1 MLSQDSYFQDHLR
14 VIAQFA
20 SCTTIDPAAQAIIAS
35 IAAGGTLFICGN
47 GGSAADAQHIAAE
60 FTGRYLRKRRS
71 LSAVALTT
79 DTSAITAIG
88 NDYSFE
94 EIFSRQ
100 LEGLGKSEDILLAIS
115 TSGNSKNV
123 IKAVEVAAE
132 KGMKTIGLLGR
143 DGGALSKMVDI
154 AIVVP
159 SDITARVQEGH
170 ILVYHILCEEVDAYF
185 SAQEHA

>member
-1 MLSQDSYFQDHLR
+1 MSSQAAYFQDHLR
-14 VIAQFA
+14 VITEFA
-20 SCTTIDPAAQAIIAS
+20 NCPSIDPAAQAIIAS
-35 IAAGGTLFICGN
+35 IARGGTLFICGN

-88 NDYSFE
+88 NDYSFD

-123 IKAVEVAAE
+123 IKAVEVAEE

-143 DGGALSKMVDI
+143 DG
-154 AIVVP
+154 
-159 SDITARVQEGH
+159 
-170 ILVYHILCEEVDAYF
+170 
-185 SAQEHA
+185 